1 MKKVF
6 VLCSAFA
13 VIAMVGCKK
22 EGSAVDQKV
31 IISELFTAGMSWNSQ
46 QKSAAEQGLK
56 SSYPINISVDNT
68 IAGPAGGNIH
78 VIGSVTGSM
87 NFDDVTFNILGGT
100 MLLGLTET
108 INDYGIESEGQIYT
122 MNGAPYISLAGT
134 FTLQPGGSLF
144 GTQSSMEIGG
154 GIQIVGP
161 GYDQTMNIDI
171 TININASGTGGD
183 VSGVIDG
190 VPINYSF

>member
-1 MKKVF
+1 MKKVL
-6 VLCSAFA
+6 VLFCAFA
-13 VIAMVGCKK
+13 LLAIVSCKK
-22 EGSAVDQKV
+22 EAPAVDQKV
-31 IISELFTAGMSWNSQ
+31 IISELFAAGMSWNSQ
-46 QKSAAEQGLK
+46 QKAALSQGLK
-56 SSYPINISVDNT
+56 STYPINISVDNT
-68 IAGPAGGNIH
+68 VTSPAGGNIH

-87 NFDDVTFNILGGT
+87 SFDDATYNITGGT

-122 MNGAPYISLAGT
+122 MNGAPYISLTGT

-144 GTQSSMEIGG
+144 GTSSGMQIGG
-154 GIQIVGP
+154 GIRVVGP
-161 GYDQTMNIDI
+161 GYDQTINIDI